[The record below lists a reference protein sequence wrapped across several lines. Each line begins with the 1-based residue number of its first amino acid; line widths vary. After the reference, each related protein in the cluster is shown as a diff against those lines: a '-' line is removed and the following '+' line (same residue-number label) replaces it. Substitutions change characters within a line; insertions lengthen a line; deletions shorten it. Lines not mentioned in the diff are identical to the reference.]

1 MLISKCKPL
10 DPGAGRRQGAAQKI
24 YCAALVLLL
33 ILSEVFSSNIQS
45 TLPTFSHLARLA
57 LTGGAVVLL
66 GVKIF
71 FLTDYEA
78 RWQPILA
85 ALVLAYTA
93 FATWYGDDVWFFL
106 AALVGLG
113 AKDIDLKTALRVY
126 LAAAVAGLLAVQML
140 HFVTPLMPY
149 NFYCRNWDFGY
160 GHYNGFGARLAGVA
174 FAWGWLRHDR
184 MRALDWMGLAAL
196 AIFTY
201 KVPGSRGAFG
211 GMAVMLGL
219 FLVQKFFPKLFDN
232 KIWYALV
239 LAVPVGLAV
248 FSLYAGYIY
257 DPVWPYDH
265 MAILLLSIFLS
276 GRFEIWHNVF
286 WGSPLTLLGG
296 LPTDGDEHH
305 AIDNT
310 FLAVPMNK
318 GLLGAAL
325 VAVFFLLLLWRL
337 AKKHRSTE
345 MICLLAL
352 TLYLFMEN
360 KPFLLSANPF
370 LLLAPVVFFGSGRKR
385 KKKNNPADGRSI
397 NRKL

>member
-1 MLISKCKPL
+1 MLLSQYKPL
-10 DPGAGRRQGAAQKI
+10 AQKA
-24 YCAALVLLL
+24 YCAAIVLLL
-33 ILSEVFSSNIQS
+33 ILSEVFSSNIQAA
-45 TLPTFSHLARLA
+45 LPTFSSLARLA
-57 LTGGAVVLL
+57 LTGGAVALL

-71 FLTDYEA
+71 LLTDYEA

-113 AKDIDLKTALRVY
+113 AKDIDIKAALRVY
-126 LAAAVAGLLAVQML
+126 LAAAVAGLLVVQLL
-140 HFVTPLMPY
+140 HFATPLMPY

-160 GHYNGFGARLAGVA
+160 GHYNGFGARLVGVF

-184 MRALDWMGLAAL
+184 MRAFDWAGLAAL

-211 GMAVMLGL
+211 GMAVLFGL
-219 FLVQKFFPKLFDN
+219 FLVQKFLPKLFDN
-232 KIWYALV
+232 KIFYGFSIALPV
-239 LAVPVGLAV
+239 ALAA
-248 FSLYAGYIY
+248 FSLYAGYVY
-257 DPVWPYDH
+257 NPEWPYER
-265 MAILLLSIFLS
+265 MALLLLSIALS

-286 WGSPLTLLGG
+286 WQAPLSLLGG

-318 GLLGAAL
+318 GIIGAIL
-325 VAVFFLLLLWRL
+325 VAAVFLLLLWRL
-337 AKKHRSTE
+337 AKKHRATE
-345 MICLLAL
+345 VICLVAL

-360 KPFLLSANPF
+360 KPFLVSANPF
-370 LLLAPVVFFGSGRKR
+370 LLMLPLVFFGSPDS
-385 KKKNNPADGRSI
+385 KNQTE
-397 NRKL
+397 

>member
-1 MLISKCKPL
+1 MLLSQYKPL
-10 DPGAGRRQGAAQKI
+10 AQKA
-24 YCAALVLLL
+24 YCAAIVLLL
-33 ILSEVFSSNIQS
+33 ILSEVFSSNIQAA
-45 TLPTFSHLARLA
+45 LPTFSSLTRLA
-57 LTGGAVVLL
+57 LTGGAVALL

-71 FLTDYEA
+71 LLTDYEA

-113 AKDIDLKTALRVY
+113 AKDIDIKAALRVY
-126 LAAAVAGLLAVQML
+126 LAAAVAGLLVVQLL
-140 HFVTPLMPY
+140 HFATPLMPY

-160 GHYNGFGARLAGVA
+160 GHYNGFGARLVGVF

-184 MRALDWMGLAAL
+184 LRAFDWAGLAAL

-211 GMAVMLGL
+211 GMAVL
-219 FLVQKFFPKLFDN
+219 FVLFFVQRLLPRLFDS
-232 KIWYALV
+232 KIFYGLALA
-239 LAVPVGLAV
+239 LPVALAV
-248 FSLYAGYIY
+248 FSLYAGYVY
-257 DPVWPYDH
+257 NPEWPYER
-265 MAILLLSIFLS
+265 MALLLLSIALS

-286 WGSPLTLLGG
+286 WSAPLSLLGG

-318 GLLGAAL
+318 GLLGAIL
-325 VAVFFLLLLWRL
+325 VAAVFLLLLWRL

-345 MICLLAL
+345 VICLVAL

-370 LLLAPVVFFGSGRKR
+370 LLMLPVVFFNAETGKAQSE
-385 KKKNNPADGRSI
+385 S
-397 NRKL
+397 

>member
-1 MLISKCKPL
+1 MLLSQYKPL
-10 DPGAGRRQGAAQKI
+10 AQKA
-24 YCAALVLLL
+24 YCAAIVLLL
-33 ILSEVFSSNIQS
+33 ILSEVFSSNIQAA
-45 TLPTFSHLARLA
+45 LPTFSSLARLA
-57 LTGGAVVLL
+57 LTGGAVALL

-71 FLTDYEA
+71 LLTDYEA

-113 AKDIDLKTALRVY
+113 AKDIDIKAALRVY
-126 LAAAVAGLLAVQML
+126 LAAAVAGLLVVQLL
-140 HFVTPLMPY
+140 HFATPLMPY

-160 GHYNGFGARLAGVA
+160 GHYNGFGARLVGVF
-174 FAWGWLRHDR
+174 FAWAWLRHDR
-184 MRALDWMGLAAL
+184 LRAFDWAGLAAL

-211 GMAVMLGL
+211 GMAVL
-219 FLVQKFFPKLFDN
+219 FVLFFVQKFLPKLFDS
-232 KIWYALV
+232 KIFYGLALA
-239 LAVPVGLAV
+239 LPIALAV
-248 FSLYAGYIY
+248 FSLYAGYVY
-257 DPVWPYDH
+257 NPEWPYER
-265 MAILLLSIFLS
+265 MALLLLSIALS

-286 WGSPLTLLGG
+286 WSAPLSLLGG

-318 GLLGAAL
+318 GLLGAIL
-325 VAVFFLLLLWRL
+325 VAAVFLLLLWRL

-345 MICLLAL
+345 VICLVAL

-370 LLLAPVVFFGSGRKR
+370 LLMLPVVFFNAETGKAQSE
-385 KKKNNPADGRSI
+385 S
-397 NRKL
+397 

>member
-24 YCAALVLLL
+24 YGAALVLLL

-113 AKDIDLKTALRVY
+113 AKDIDLKAALRVY
-126 LAAAVAGLLAVQML
+126 LAAAVAGLLAVQLL
-140 HFVTPLMPY
+140 HFATPLMPY
-149 NFYCRNWDFGY
+149 NFSCRTWDFGY

-184 MRALDWMGLAAL
+184 MRAPDWMGLAAL

-337 AKKHRSTE
+337 GKKHRSTE
-345 MICLLAL
+345 TICLLAL

-370 LLLAPVVFFGSGRKR
+370 LLLAPIVFFESTTLEIKPN
-385 KKKNNPADGRSI
+385 KA
-397 NRKL
+397 

>member
-10 DPGAGRRQGAAQKI
+10 DPGAGRWQGAAQKI
-24 YCAALVLLL
+24 YGAALVLLL

-113 AKDIDLKTALRVY
+113 AKDIDLKAALHVY
-126 LAAAVAGLLAVQML
+126 LAAAVAGLLAVQLL
-140 HFVTPLMPY
+140 HFATPLMPY

-325 VAVFFLLLLWRL
+325 VAVLFLLLLWRL

-345 MICLLAL
+345 TICLLAL

-370 LLLAPVVFFGSGRKR
+370 LLLAPVVFFGSGEKTQE
-385 KKKNNPADGRSI
+385 KE
-397 NRKL
+397 

>member
-1 MLISKCKPL
+1 MLLSQYKPL
-10 DPGAGRRQGAAQKI
+10 AQKA
-24 YCAALVLLL
+24 YCAAIVLLL
-33 ILSEVFSSNIQS
+33 ILSEVFSSNIQAA
-45 TLPTFSHLARLA
+45 LPTFSSLARLA
-57 LTGGAVVLL
+57 LTGGAVALL

-71 FLTDYEA
+71 LLTDYEA

-113 AKDIDLKTALRVY
+113 AKDIDIKAALRVY
-126 LAAAVAGLLAVQML
+126 LAAAVAGLLVVQLL
-140 HFVTPLMPY
+140 HFATPLMPY

-160 GHYNGFGARLAGVA
+160 GHYNGFGARLAGVF

-184 MRALDWMGLAAL
+184 MRAFDWAGLAAL

-211 GMAVMLGL
+211 GMAVLFGL
-219 FLVQKFFPKLFDN
+219 FLVQKFLPKLFDN
-232 KIWYALV
+232 KIFYGFSIALPV
-239 LAVPVGLAV
+239 ALAA
-248 FSLYAGYIY
+248 FSLYAGYVY
-257 DPVWPYDH
+257 NPEWPYER
-265 MAILLLSIFLS
+265 MALLLLSIALS

-286 WGSPLTLLGG
+286 WQAPLSLLGG

-318 GLLGAAL
+318 GIIGAIL
-325 VAVFFLLLLWRL
+325 VAAVFLLLLWRL
-337 AKKHRSTE
+337 AKKHRATE
-345 MICLLAL
+345 VICLVAL

-360 KPFLLSANPF
+360 KPFLVSANPF
-370 LLLAPVVFFGSGRKR
+370 LLMLPVVFFGSPDS
-385 KKKNNPADGRSI
+385 KNQTE
-397 NRKL
+397 

>member
-10 DPGAGRRQGAAQKI
+10 DPGAGRRQGTAQKI

-45 TLPTFSHLARLA
+45 TLPAFSHLARLA

-66 GVKIF
+66 GVKVF

-113 AKDIDLKTALRVY
+113 AKDVDLKAALRVY
-126 LAAAVAGLLAVQML
+126 LAAAVAGLLAVQLL
-140 HFVTPLMPY
+140 HFATPLMPY

-184 MRALDWMGLAAL
+184 MRAPDWMGLAAL

-325 VAVFFLLLLWRL
+325 VAVFFLLLLWRM

-370 LLLAPVVFFGSGRKR
+370 LLLAPLVFFGSGEKMQE
-385 KKKNNPADGRSI
+385 KE
-397 NRKL
+397 

>member
-93 FATWYGDDVWFFL
+93 FATWYGDDVWFSL

-113 AKDIDLKTALRVY
+113 AKDIDLKAALRVY
-126 LAAAVAGLLAVQML
+126 LAAAVAGLLAVQLL
-140 HFVTPLMPY
+140 HFATPLMPY

-184 MRALDWMGLAAL
+184 MRAPDWMGLAAL

-370 LLLAPVVFFGSGRKR
+370 LLLAPIVFFGSGER
-385 KKKNNPADGRSI
+385 DQGQ
-397 NRKL
+397 

>member
-10 DPGAGRRQGAAQKI
+10 DPGAGRRQGTAQKI

-45 TLPTFSHLARLA
+45 TLPAFSHLARLA

-66 GVKIF
+66 GVKVF

-113 AKDIDLKTALRVY
+113 AKDVDLKAALRVY
-126 LAAAVAGLLAVQML
+126 LAAAVAGLLAVQLL
-140 HFVTPLMPY
+140 HFATPLMPY

-184 MRALDWMGLAAL
+184 MRAPDWMGLAAL

-325 VAVFFLLLLWRL
+325 VAVFFLLLLWRM

-370 LLLAPVVFFGSGRKR
+370 LLLAPIVFFESTTLEIKPN
-385 KKKNNPADGRSI
+385 KA
-397 NRKL
+397 

>member
-1 MLISKCKPL
+1 MLYQKYKPL
-10 DPGAGRRQGAAQKI
+10 ASRV
-24 YCAALVLLL
+24 YCAGLALLL
-33 ILSEVFSSNIQS
+33 VLSEVFSSNLQS
-45 TLPTFSHLARLA
+45 TLPTFSRVARLG
-57 LTGGAVVLL
+57 LTGFAVLLLAGKIVLLTEYETQLQKIIVAVVL
-66 GVKIF
+66 V
-71 FLTDYEA
+71 
-78 RWQPILA
+78 
-85 ALVLAYTA
+85 YTA
-93 FATWYGDDVWFFL
+93 FSAWYGGDQWFFL

-113 AKDIDLKTALRVY
+113 AKDVDLQTALRVY
-126 LAAAVAGLLAVQML
+126 LATAVAGLLLVQAL

-160 GHYNGFGARLAGVA
+160 GHYNGFGARLAGVF
-174 FAWGWLRHDR
+174 FAWGWLRHDKLC
-184 MRALDWMGLAAL
+184 AIDWMGLAAL

-211 GMAVMLGL
+211 GMAVMLLL
-219 FLVQKFFPKLFDN
+219 FAVQKFFPKLFDN
-232 KIWYALV
+232 RIWYAFV
-239 LAVPVGLAV
+239 LAVPVMLVV
-248 FSLYAGYIY
+248 FSLYAGHIY
-257 DPVWPYDH
+257 NPEWPYDH

-318 GLLGAAL
+318 GILGAIL

-337 AKKHRSTE
+337 AKKYRSTE
-345 MICLLAL
+345 TICLLAL

-370 LLLAPVVFFGSGRKR
+370 LLLAPIVFFGGAAAE
-385 KKKNNPADGRSI
+385 KKPDKT
-397 NRKL
+397 

>member
-1 MLISKCKPL
+1 MLLSQYKPL
-10 DPGAGRRQGAAQKI
+10 AQKA
-24 YCAALVLLL
+24 YCAAIVLLL
-33 ILSEVFSSNIQS
+33 ILSEVFSSNIQAA
-45 TLPTFSHLARLA
+45 LPTFSSLARLA
-57 LTGGAVVLL
+57 LTGGAVALL

-71 FLTDYEA
+71 LLTDYEA

-113 AKDIDLKTALRVY
+113 AKDIDIKAALRVY
-126 LAAAVAGLLAVQML
+126 LAAAVAGLLVVQLL
-140 HFVTPLMPY
+140 HFATPLMPY

-160 GHYNGFGARLAGVA
+160 GHYNGFGARLVGVF

-184 MRALDWMGLAAL
+184 MRAFDWAGLAAL

-201 KVPGSRGAFG
+201 KVPGSRGALG
-211 GMAVMLGL
+211 GMAVL
-219 FLVQKFFPKLFDN
+219 FALFFVQRFLPWLFDN
-232 KIWYALV
+232 KIFYALA
-239 LAVPVGLAV
+239 LALPVALAA
-248 FSLYAGYIY
+248 FSLYAGYVY
-257 DPVWPYDH
+257 NPEWPYER
-265 MAILLLSIFLS
+265 MALLLLSIALS

-286 WGSPLTLLGG
+286 WSAPLSLLGG

-318 GLLGAAL
+318 GVLGAIL
-325 VAVFFLLLLWRL
+325 VAAVFLLLLWRL

-345 MICLLAL
+345 VICLAAL

-370 LLLAPVVFFGSGRKR
+370 LLMLPVVFFNAEVGEAQSE
-385 KKKNNPADGRSI
+385 S
-397 NRKL
+397 

>member
-1 MLISKCKPL
+1 MLLSQYKPL
-10 DPGAGRRQGAAQKI
+10 AQKA
-24 YCAALVLLL
+24 YCAAIVLLL
-33 ILSEVFSSNIQS
+33 ILSEVFSSNIQAA
-45 TLPTFSHLARLA
+45 LPTFSSLTRLA
-57 LTGGAVVLL
+57 LTGGAVALL

-71 FLTDYEA
+71 LLTDYEA

-113 AKDIDLKTALRVY
+113 AKDIDIKAALRVY
-126 LAAAVAGLLAVQML
+126 LAAAVTGLLVVQLL
-140 HFVTPLMPY
+140 HFATPLMPY

-160 GHYNGFGARLAGVA
+160 GHYNGFGARLVGVF
-174 FAWGWLRHDR
+174 FAWAWLRHDR
-184 MRALDWMGLAAL
+184 LRAFDWAGLAAL

-211 GMAVMLGL
+211 GMAVL
-219 FLVQKFFPKLFDN
+219 FVLFFVQKFLPKLFDS
-232 KIWYALV
+232 KIFYGLALA
-239 LAVPVGLAV
+239 LPVALAV
-248 FSLYAGYIY
+248 FSLYAGYVY
-257 DPVWPYDH
+257 NPEWPYER
-265 MAILLLSIFLS
+265 MALLLLSIALS

-286 WGSPLTLLGG
+286 WSAPLSLLGG

-318 GLLGAAL
+318 GLLGAIL
-325 VAVFFLLLLWRL
+325 VAAVFLLLLWRL

-345 MICLLAL
+345 VICLVAL

-360 KPFLLSANPF
+360 NPFMLSANPF
-370 LLLAPVVFFGSGRKR
+370 LLMLPVVFFNAETGKAQSE
-385 KKKNNPADGRSI
+385 S
-397 NRKL
+397 

>member
-24 YCAALVLLL
+24 YGAALVLLL

-113 AKDIDLKTALRVY
+113 AKDIDLKAALRVY
-126 LAAAVAGLLAVQML
+126 LAAAVAGLLAVQLL
-140 HFVTPLMPY
+140 HFATPLMPY

-184 MRALDWMGLAAL
+184 MRAPDWMGLAAL

-337 AKKHRSTE
+337 GKKHRSTE
-345 MICLLAL
+345 TICLLAL

-370 LLLAPVVFFGSGRKR
+370 LLLAPIVFFESTTLEIKPN
-385 KKKNNPADGRSI
+385 KA
-397 NRKL
+397 

>member
-1 MLISKCKPL
+1 MLLSQYKPL
-10 DPGAGRRQGAAQKI
+10 AQKA
-24 YCAALVLLL
+24 YCAAIVLLL
-33 ILSEVFSSNIQS
+33 ILSEVFSSNIQAA
-45 TLPTFSHLARLA
+45 LPTFSSLARLA
-57 LTGGAVVLL
+57 LTGGAVALL

-71 FLTDYEA
+71 LLTDYEA

-113 AKDIDLKTALRVY
+113 AKDIDIKAALRVY
-126 LAAAVAGLLAVQML
+126 LAAAVAGLLVVQLL
-140 HFVTPLMPY
+140 HFATPLMPY

-160 GHYNGFGARLAGVA
+160 GHYNGFGARLVGVF
-174 FAWGWLRHDR
+174 FAWAWLRHDR
-184 MRALDWMGLAAL
+184 LRAFDWAGLAAL

-211 GMAVMLGL
+211 GMAVL
-219 FLVQKFFPKLFDN
+219 FVLFFVQKFLPKLFDS
-232 KIWYALV
+232 KIFYGLALA
-239 LAVPVGLAV
+239 LPVALAV
-248 FSLYAGYIY
+248 FSLYAGYVY
-257 DPVWPYDH
+257 NPEWPYER
-265 MAILLLSIFLS
+265 MALLLLSIALS

-286 WGSPLTLLGG
+286 WSAPLSLLGG

-318 GLLGAAL
+318 GLLGAIL
-325 VAVFFLLLLWRL
+325 VAAVFLLLLWRL
-337 AKKHRSTE
+337 AKRHRSTE
-345 MICLLAL
+345 VICLVAL

-360 KPFLLSANPF
+360 NPFMLSANPF
-370 LLLAPVVFFGSGRKR
+370 LLMLPVVFFDAETGKAQSE
-385 KKKNNPADGRSI
+385 S
-397 NRKL
+397 

>member
-1 MLISKCKPL
+1 MLLSQYKPL
-10 DPGAGRRQGAAQKI
+10 AQKA
-24 YCAALVLLL
+24 YCAAIVLLL
-33 ILSEVFSSNIQS
+33 ILSEVFSSNIQAA
-45 TLPTFSHLARLA
+45 LPTFSSLARLA
-57 LTGGAVVLL
+57 LTGGAVALL

-71 FLTDYEA
+71 LLTDYEA

-113 AKDIDLKTALRVY
+113 AKDIDIKAALRVY
-126 LAAAVAGLLAVQML
+126 LAAAVAGLLVVQLL
-140 HFVTPLMPY
+140 HFATPLMPY

-160 GHYNGFGARLAGVA
+160 GHYNGFGARLAGVF

-184 MRALDWMGLAAL
+184 MRAFDWAGLAAL

-211 GMAVMLGL
+211 GMAVLFGL
-219 FLVQKFFPKLFDN
+219 FLVQKFLPKLFDN
-232 KIWYALV
+232 KIFYGFSIALPV
-239 LAVPVGLAV
+239 ALAA
-248 FSLYAGYIY
+248 FSLYAGYVY
-257 DPVWPYDH
+257 NPEWPYER
-265 MAILLLSIFLS
+265 MALLLLSIALS

-286 WGSPLTLLGG
+286 WQAPLSLLGG

-318 GLLGAAL
+318 GIIGAIL
-325 VAVFFLLLLWRL
+325 VAAVFLLLLWRL

-345 MICLLAL
+345 VICLVAL

-360 KPFLLSANPF
+360 KPFLVSANPF
-370 LLLAPVVFFGSGRKR
+370 LLMLPVVFFGSPDS
-385 KKKNNPADGRSI
+385 KNQTE
-397 NRKL
+397 

>member
-1 MLISKCKPL
+1 MLLSQYKPL
-10 DPGAGRRQGAAQKI
+10 AQKA
-24 YCAALVLLL
+24 YCAAIVLLL
-33 ILSEVFSSNIQS
+33 ILSEVFSSNIQAA
-45 TLPTFSHLARLA
+45 LPTFSSLARLA
-57 LTGGAVVLL
+57 LTSGAVALL

-71 FLTDYEA
+71 LLTDYEA

-113 AKDIDLKTALRVY
+113 AKDIDIKAALRVY
-126 LAAAVAGLLAVQML
+126 LAAAVAGLLVVQLL
-140 HFVTPLMPY
+140 HFATPLMPY

-160 GHYNGFGARLAGVA
+160 GHYNGFGARLVGVF

-184 MRALDWMGLAAL
+184 MRAFDWAGLAAL

-211 GMAVMLGL
+211 GMAVLFGL
-219 FLVQKFFPKLFDN
+219 FLVQKFLPKLFDN
-232 KIWYALV
+232 KIFYGFSIALPV
-239 LAVPVGLAV
+239 ALAA
-248 FSLYAGYIY
+248 FSLYAGYVY
-257 DPVWPYDH
+257 NPEWPYER
-265 MAILLLSIFLS
+265 MALLLLSIALS

-286 WGSPLTLLGG
+286 WQAPLSLLGG

-318 GLLGAAL
+318 GIIGAIL
-325 VAVFFLLLLWRL
+325 VAAVFLLLLWRL
-337 AKKHRSTE
+337 AKKHRATE
-345 MICLLAL
+345 VICLVAL

-360 KPFLLSANPF
+360 KPFLVSANPF
-370 LLLAPVVFFGSGRKR
+370 LLMLPVVFFGSPDS
-385 KKKNNPADGRSI
+385 KNQTE
-397 NRKL
+397 

>member
-1 MLISKCKPL
+1 MLYQKYKPL
-10 DPGAGRRQGAAQKI
+10 ASRV
-24 YCAALVLLL
+24 YCAGLALLL
-33 ILSEVFSSNIQS
+33 VLSEVFSSNLQS
-45 TLPTFSHLARLA
+45 TLPTFSRVARLG
-57 LTGGAVVLL
+57 LTGFAVLLLAGKIVLLTEYETQLQKIIVAVVL
-66 GVKIF
+66 V
-71 FLTDYEA
+71 
-78 RWQPILA
+78 
-85 ALVLAYTA
+85 YTA
-93 FATWYGDDVWFFL
+93 FSAWYGGDQWFFL

-113 AKDIDLKTALRVY
+113 AKDVDLQTALRVY
-126 LAAAVAGLLAVQML
+126 LATAVAGLLLVQAL
-140 HFVTPLMPY
+140 HFITPLMPY

-160 GHYNGFGARLAGVA
+160 GHYNGFGARLAGVF
-174 FAWGWLRHDR
+174 FAWGWLRHDKLC
-184 MRALDWMGLAAL
+184 AIDWMGLAAL

-211 GMAVMLGL
+211 GMAVMLLL
-219 FLVQKFFPKLFDN
+219 FAVQKFFPKLFDN
-232 KIWYALV
+232 KIWYAFV
-239 LAVPVGLAV
+239 LAVPVMLVV

-257 DPVWPYDH
+257 NPEWPYDH

-310 FLAVPMNK
+310 FMAVPMNK
-318 GLLGAAL
+318 GILGAIL
-325 VAVFFLLLLWRL
+325 VAAFFLLLLWRL

-345 MICLLAL
+345 TICLLAL

-370 LLLAPVVFFGSGRKR
+370 LLLAPIVFFGGAAAE
-385 KKKNNPADGRSI
+385 KKPDKT
-397 NRKL
+397 

>member
-93 FATWYGDDVWFFL
+93 FATWYGDDVWFSL

-113 AKDIDLKTALRVY
+113 AKDIDLKAALRVY
-126 LAAAVAGLLAVQML
+126 LAAAVAGLLAVQLL
-140 HFVTPLMPY
+140 HFATPLMPY

-184 MRALDWMGLAAL
+184 MRAPDWMGLAAL

-360 KPFLLSANPF
+360 KPFLLSTNPF
-370 LLLAPVVFFGSGRKR
+370 LLLAPLVFFGSGEKMQE
-385 KKKNNPADGRSI
+385 NE
-397 NRKL
+397 

>member
-1 MLISKCKPL
+1 MAAVILRKTREKRVQSGHPWIYQTEIERVDDPEGELQPGDIVRVCNSNGAFLCK
-10 DPGAGRRQGAAQKI
+10 
-24 YCAALVLLL
+24 ALYNPVSM
-33 ILSEVFSSNIQS
+33 I
-45 TLPTFSHLARLA
+45 T
-57 LTGGAVVLL
+57 
-66 GVKIF
+66 
-71 FLTDYEA
+71 
-78 RWQPILA
+78 
-85 ALVLAYTA
+85 
-93 FATWYGDDVWFFL
+93 
-106 AALVGLG
+106 
-113 AKDIDLKTALRVY
+113 LRV
-126 LAAAVAGLLAVQML
+126 LTTRDEPTDEDFFRRRIQAAWDYRRRFCDENSCRLIYGESDFLPALIVDKFADVLVVQLL
-140 HFVTPLMPY
+140 HFATPLMPY

-337 AKKHRSTE
+337 AKKHRSNE

-370 LLLAPVVFFGSGRKR
+370 LLLAPVVFFGSGEKTQE
-385 KKKNNPADGRSI
+385 KE
-397 NRKL
+397 

>member
-1 MLISKCKPL
+1 MLLSQYKPL
-10 DPGAGRRQGAAQKI
+10 AQKA
-24 YCAALVLLL
+24 YCAAIVLLL
-33 ILSEVFSSNIQS
+33 ILSEVFSSNIQAA
-45 TLPTFSHLARLA
+45 LPTFSSLTRLA
-57 LTGGAVVLL
+57 LTGGAVALL

-71 FLTDYEA
+71 LLTDYEA

-113 AKDIDLKTALRVY
+113 AKDIDIKAALRVY
-126 LAAAVAGLLAVQML
+126 LAAAVAGLLVVQLL
-140 HFVTPLMPY
+140 HFATPLMPY

-160 GHYNGFGARLAGVA
+160 GHYNGFGARLVGAF

-184 MRALDWMGLAAL
+184 MRAFDWAGLAAL

-211 GMAVMLGL
+211 GMAVLFGL
-219 FLVQKFFPKLFDN
+219 FLVQKFLPKLFDN
-232 KIWYALV
+232 KIFYGFSIVLPVAL
-239 LAVPVGLAV
+239 AA
-248 FSLYAGYIY
+248 FSLYAGYVY
-257 DPVWPYDH
+257 NPEWPYER
-265 MAILLLSIFLS
+265 MALLLLSIALS

-286 WGSPLTLLGG
+286 WQAPLSLLGG

-318 GLLGAAL
+318 GIIGAIL
-325 VAVFFLLLLWRL
+325 VAAVFLFLLWRL

-345 MICLLAL
+345 VICLVAL

-360 KPFLLSANPF
+360 KPFLVSANPF
-370 LLLAPVVFFGSGRKR
+370 LLMLPVVFFDSPDS
-385 KKKNNPADGRSI
+385 KNQTE
-397 NRKL
+397 

>member
-1 MLISKCKPL
+1 MLLSQYKPL
-10 DPGAGRRQGAAQKI
+10 AQKA
-24 YCAALVLLL
+24 YCAAIVLLL
-33 ILSEVFSSNIQS
+33 ILSEVFSSNIQAA
-45 TLPTFSHLARLA
+45 LPTFSSLARLA
-57 LTGGAVVLL
+57 LTSGAVALL

-71 FLTDYEA
+71 LLTDYEA

-113 AKDIDLKTALRVY
+113 AKDIDIKAALRVY
-126 LAAAVAGLLAVQML
+126 LAAAVAGLLVVQLL
-140 HFVTPLMPY
+140 HFATPLMPY

-160 GHYNGFGARLAGVA
+160 GHYNGFGARLAGVF
-174 FAWGWLRHDR
+174 FAWGWLRHDKLC
-184 MRALDWMGLAAL
+184 AIDWMVLAAL

-211 GMAVMLGL
+211 GMAVMLLL
-219 FLVQKFFPKLFDN
+219 FAVQKFFPKLFDN
-232 KIWYALV
+232 KIWYAFV
-239 LAVPVGLAV
+239 LAVPVMLVV

-257 DPVWPYDH
+257 NPEWPYDH

-318 GLLGAAL
+318 GILGAIL
-325 VAVFFLLLLWRL
+325 VAAFFLLLLWRL

-345 MICLLAL
+345 TICLLAL

-370 LLLAPVVFFGSGRKR
+370 LLLAPIVFFGGVAAE
-385 KKKNNPADGRSI
+385 KKPDKT
-397 NRKL
+397 